1 MILNRAVSA
10 LYRLYRI
17 KRDPV
22 AYARRLGVTVG
33 PGCWFPGFQAETF
46 GSEPYLVTLGR
57 RVLVTSGV
65 QFVTHD
71 GGAWLFR
78 EEFPDADVVA
88 PITVGDDVMLGFRA
102 IVMPGV
108 TIGSRVVVGAGSV
121 VTRDVP
127 DGVVVAGVP
136 ARVICDF
143 DDYRTRVLA
152 KAIHVATLPPAA
164 KHAVLREK
172 FARQPTQ

>member
-1 MILNRAVSA
+1 MSDWN
-10 LYRLYRI
+10 
-17 KRDPV
+17 
-22 AYARRLGVTVG
+22 
-33 PGCWFPGFQAETF
+33 
-46 GSEPYLVTLGR
+46 GR

-121 VTRDVP
+121 FNGASGLLML
-127 DGVVVAGVP
+127 GVLFDLCRPRSRP
-136 ARVICDF
+136 A
-143 DDYRTRVLA
+143 
-152 KAIHVATLPPAA
+152 
-164 KHAVLREK
+164 ES
-172 FARQPTQ
+172 